1 MSFLKKYILIV
12 LIVVLGISCTR
23 AIQIREE
30 PSGASGAS
38 GAADPNEDEFP
49 MDFKGKKSPAQVM
62 IDTLGKVVLDMRN
75 DQKKDEEIYK
85 KLMERCKTE
94 LKSETKAME
103 EDLSNMKTA
112 TQKVKEDLAA
122 AGKSGNQVE
131 LARKKCDALRNSIS
145 NLNRTI
151 SVLKNQRKAEEHQ
164 FTVHHAVMKDNV
176 DLVEAVEKYLLEG
189 TAKMKAAM
197 KATTGDE
204 KDANAAT
211 KKELTSL
218 LEVQAS
224 KGTTEIHRLLRRV
237 SKSLNP
243 KAESDPAAEMT
254 KQPKIMKS
262 KGGDGMPEG
271 MDALLKE
278 LKQKMKIA
286 RETHKKQ
293 KFTSKGLYEKEM
305 SRLEVEFQMLDA
317 QLEKAEESYED
328 MKKTHQRAVD
338 ALNALSDGDGDWTYK
353 LLADNAKLAVEASEI
368 QCKKFE
374 EAYHARTTHRIA
386 DETSTK
392 AVVNVIRELFHSI
405 VHKAKN

>member
-1 MSFLKKYILIV
+1 
-12 LIVVLGISCTR
+12 
-23 AIQIREE
+23 
-30 PSGASGAS
+30 
-38 GAADPNEDEFP
+38 
-49 MDFKGKKSPAQVM
+49 
-62 IDTLGKVVLDMRN
+62 
-75 DQKKDEEIYK
+75 
-85 KLMERCKTE
+85 
-94 LKSETKAME
+94 ME

-204 KDANAAT
+204 KANATT

-254 KQPKIMKS
+254 S
-262 KGGDGMPEG
+262 N
-271 MDALLKE
+271 LK
-278 LKQKMKIA
+278 L
-286 RETHKKQ
+286 
-293 KFTSKGLYEKEM
+293 
-305 SRLEVEFQMLDA
+305 
-317 QLEKAEESYED
+317 
-328 MKKTHQRAVD
+328 
-338 ALNALSDGDGDWTYK
+338 
-353 LLADNAKLAVEASEI
+353 
-368 QCKKFE
+368 
-374 EAYHARTTHRIA
+374 
-386 DETSTK
+386 
-392 AVVNVIRELFHSI
+392 
-405 VHKAKN
+405 